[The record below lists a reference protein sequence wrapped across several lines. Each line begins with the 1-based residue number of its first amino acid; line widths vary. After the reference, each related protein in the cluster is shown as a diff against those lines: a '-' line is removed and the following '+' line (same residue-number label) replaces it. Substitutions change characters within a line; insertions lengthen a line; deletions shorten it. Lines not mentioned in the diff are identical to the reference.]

1 MRLGFKRFIIGKRK
15 FCITAYRWLEF
26 TTTYIFTKDGDYKET
41 GKRAISWARFNLLP
55 VIRYEYS
62 GSTQSLCL
70 EWLFWKIEIED
81 ETYLNQACGK

>member
-15 FCITAYRWLEF
+15 FCVTAYRWLEF
-26 TTTYIFTKDGDYKET
+26 AATYRFTKDGSYEKT
-41 GKRAISWARFNLLP
+41 GKRAISFMHFNLLP

-70 EWLFWKIEIED
+70 EWLFWKIEIEN
-81 ETYLNQACGK
+81 ETYLNQECGK